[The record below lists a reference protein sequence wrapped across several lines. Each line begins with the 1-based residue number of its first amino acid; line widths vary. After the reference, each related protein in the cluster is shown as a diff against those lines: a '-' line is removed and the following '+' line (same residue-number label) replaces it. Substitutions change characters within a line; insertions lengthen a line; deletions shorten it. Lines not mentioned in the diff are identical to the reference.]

1 MIHDRK
7 MCKEFYTV
15 KIDGKNTYVLLKFH
29 CSLSSFKDFNFSLA
43 RSEVPDFSLTVE
55 FFP

>member
-7 MCKEFYTV
+7 MYNKFYTV

-29 CSLSSFKDFNFSLA
+29 CTLSFFKDVNFSLA
-43 RSEVPDFSLTVE
+43 RSEVPVFSLTLE

>member
-43 RSEVPDFSLTVE
+43 RSEVPDFSLTLE